1 MGMKPAR
8 QIQNGKPRRLD
19 LSLNSKK
26 LQLANRIEMVNSE
39 LRNVLKEQGKRPI
52 ELLND
57 YKVTLFKQK
66 FGHDLSNESLKVTLG
81 SGKNPS
87 TIAITHTN
95 TAKVTIEQKEDDAKD
110 QQKASKSNDML
121 VKNQLTLT
129 EETPRQPM
137 QPKAG
142 VLAANAG
149 KVTESNVQHTTE
161 KTLGQRKDSAGTH
174 GTFSTVVKPGG
185 NRSSILSSRQSVET
199 NQQMLISGQA
209 GPRVQISLQN
219 INQKASRDGGHNY
232 MTNWPSNEEIVDL
245 NGDLS
250 GVRSKRLPADGT
262 IIRNSSSKK

>member
-95 TAKVTIEQKEDDAKD
+95 TAKVTIEQKDDDAKE
-110 QQKASKSNDML
+110 QQKACKSNDML
-121 VKNQLTLT
+121 VKN
-129 EETPRQPM
+129 
-137 QPKAG
+137 
-142 VLAANAG
+142 
-149 KVTESNVQHTTE
+149 
-161 KTLGQRKDSAGTH
+161 
-174 GTFSTVVKPGG
+174 
-185 NRSSILSSRQSVET
+185 
-199 NQQMLISGQA
+199 
-209 GPRVQISLQN
+209 
-219 INQKASRDGGHNY
+219 
-232 MTNWPSNEEIVDL
+232 
-245 NGDLS
+245 
-250 GVRSKRLPADGT
+250 
-262 IIRNSSSKK
+262 